1 MASTLGATTIRI
13 LRGTYTGFV
22 QNYSPAVVALIGR
35 DPAQTI
41 NEVIQSSGTP
51 AKEASFSCWCDTVV
65 DRDALVTKL
74 ATQTTFDDGQG
85 EGSHNVNVMSV
96 KAKRDPE
103 NGIPKWVVDITLRE
117 R

>member
-1 MASTLGATTIRI
+1 MAVTLGANTIRV

-22 QNYSPAVVALIGR
+22 QNYQPSVVPLLGR

-41 NEVIQSSGTP
+41 NEAIQSSALP
-51 AKEASFSCWCDTVV
+51 AKEAALTCWCDTTAE
-65 DRDALVTKL
+65 RNALVTL
-74 ATQTTFDDGQG
+74 LGAQSTFDDGQG
-85 EGSHNVNVMSV
+85 EGSHNVNVMAV

-103 NGIPKWVVDITLRE
+103 SATPKWVVEITLRE